1 MTRDDES
8 PRDTNR
14 ETTMNATQTM
24 ILKDATKIAL
34 RLRKLAT
41 AEGHR
46 AAEALMIRAWQMID
60 AAA

>member
-1 MTRDDES
+1 
-8 PRDTNR
+8 
-14 ETTMNATQTM
+14 MNATQTM